1 MPSYNRPSIGL
12 SISARRRSVVPIA
25 LTPLGLCVMALAGC
39 DTSEPLRM
47 EAAFE
52 LKGPIMMQIQGP
64 VVRYEGTFV
73 SEALFDQVV
82 ESETSRSWVLAAF
95 GEPDRRSPLEDGSE
109 LLVWS
114 YRLSAVEGSGLNIV
128 DFGGENRPE
137 QVTTILHVANGV
149 VIHKWRG

>member
-1 MPSYNRPSIGL
+1 MPTDQTGL
-12 SISARRRSVVPIA
+12 VSPLPCKRRRCAARMSVGA
-25 LTPLGLCVMALAGC
+25 LCFGALAMAGC

-52 LKGPIMMQIQGP
+52 LKGPITMQIQGP

-82 ESETSRSWVLAAF
+82 QSETSRSWVLAAF
-95 GEPDRRSPLEDGSE
+95 GEPDRRSALEDGSE

-114 YRLSAVEGSGLNIV
+114 YRLSEVEGSGLNIV
-128 DFGGENRPE
+128 DFGGENQPE
-137 QVTTILHVANGV
+137 QVTTILHVANDV

>member
-1 MPSYNRPSIGL
+1 MPSHTGQPFGHSA
-12 SISARRRSVVPIA
+12 SARRRLVVRIVVA
-25 LTPLGLCVMALAGC
+25 PLGLFAVALAGC

-52 LKGPIMMQIQGP
+52 LKGPITMQIQGP

-73 SEALFDQVV
+73 SEALFEQVV

-109 LLVWS
+109 LMVWS
-114 YRLSAVEGSGLNIV
+114 YRLSEVEGSGLNIV
-128 DFGGENRPE
+128 DFGGENQPE
-137 QVTTILHVANGV
+137 QVTTILHIASGV

>member
-1 MPSYNRPSIGL
+1 MPRLIRHVS
-12 SISARRRSVVPIA
+12 SV
-25 LTPLGLCVMALAGC
+25 PLGRVMVVRWALGFAASVLGVVGC

-52 LKGPIMMQIQGP
+52 LKGPIQMQIQGP

-73 SEALFDQVV
+73 SEALFGEIV
-82 ESETSRSWVLAAF
+82 EGETSESWALAAF
-95 GEPDRRSPLEDGSE
+95 GEPDRRSDLEDGSA

-114 YRLSAVEGSGLNIV
+114 YRLSEVEGSGLNIV
-128 DFGGENRPE
+128 DLGGEPQPA
-137 QVTTILHVANGV
+137 QVTTILHIAGGV

>member
-1 MPSYNRPSIGL
+1 MREMSQSTMQSIPRGSRCARGGMWAL
-12 SISARRRSVVPIA
+12 SLGA
-25 LTPLGLCVMALAGC
+25 LVMGGC

-73 SEALFDQVV
+73 SGALFDQVK
-82 ESETSRSWVLAAF
+82 ESETSASWALAAF

-114 YRLSAVEGSGLNIV
+114 YRLSEVEGSGLNIV
-128 DFGGENRPE
+128 DFGGENQPE